1 MCYLLPLEVSEAGQ
15 LAGQVLVVG
24 VRAGGAPRPCFYLW
38 GKCMWIF
45 PWDPCGWD
53 KKRERPGHCL
63 LLSSRKR
70 KALPWCRS
78 PWLTYFW
85 PCKGSSIGEWG
96 ARCSSAYIMAKGWA
110 GRTEEANLKAVVRG
124 KTSSC
129 FIFVLHLAQG
139 SGKIYT
145 KMVPWVHLW
154 VVRGQVHLNAFMIFS
169 IFQNFQNK
177 TPALFFFFKTCA
189 LL

>member
-45 PWDPCGWD
+45 PRDLCGWD
-53 KKRERPGHCL
+53 KKQERPGHCL

-78 PWLTYFW
+78 HWTYLF
-85 PCKGSSIGEWG
+85 PGMQGFQYRRVRG
-96 ARCSSAYIMAKGWA
+96 RCSSAYITAKVRA
-110 GRTEEANLKAVVRG
+110 GRTEEANLKAMVRG
-124 KTSSC
+124 KKSSC

-145 KMVPWVHLW
+145 QMVLWDHLW

-169 IFQNFQNK
+169 LYFSNFPK
-177 TPALFFFFKTCA
+177 
-189 LL
+189 